1 MLQLGPC
8 LDNALTYLRPSASVA
23 MLSQVST
30 GFRTAVMRP
39 EAHYDTTYLWT
50 AAQDQN
56 VVPWIAS
63 YSAAFALC
71 ARVDFAEDA
80 ARVVV
85 ARMMIRYKLLAWE
98 PGAPIITL
106 FRAIAWPCPDWCRTS
121 SSGGSDPSESPA
133 SAAAS
138 ASPTWSPP
146 SIPPPTFPIS
156 IESHYTILVIT
167 DASLVTFDDYSDEY
181 GHTIDGPKKLDLM
194 NPGLQSLRF
203 EVRGNATIREVLC
216 AIELALAIP
225 AGNARLWECKAR
237 ENRTIRPERC
247 ITSEHVD
254 QRLAS
259 MWTSEDLLH
268 QSRILGSI
276 LLYVETVGQLET
288 VIVPNPGVD
297 VETGAVASFVS
308 TVRLSACRATAEW
321 HTATAH
327 TLRDAQGPPATEP
340 PALPWSAQSSVLIFF
355 KFLDLEDGVY
365 GRLNLVGRAIV
376 HERTL
381 IAQLF
386 PLMRRMAALDEHAS
400 LVVKEEIT
408 PTFIADLATDRSL
421 AENELINGDILCF
434 RRVDAEAELPS
445 ICPIS
450 LFFLAQPEVVSPHVH
465 VA

>member
-1 MLQLGPC
+1 M
-8 LDNALTYLRPSASVA
+8 ATRP
-23 MLSQVST
+23 
-30 GFRTAVMRP
+30 
-39 EAHYDTTYLWT
+39 H
-50 AAQDQN
+50 
-56 VVPWIAS
+56 
-63 YSAAFALC
+63 
-71 ARVDFAEDA
+71 
-80 ARVVV
+80 
-85 ARMMIRYKLLAWE
+85 
-98 PGAPIITL
+98 
-106 FRAIAWPCPDWCRTS
+106 
-121 SSGGSDPSESPA
+121 
-133 SAAAS
+133 
-138 ASPTWSPP
+138 
-146 SIPPPTFPIS
+146 
-156 IESHYTILVIT
+156 TILVT

-225 AGNARLWECKAR
+225 AGNARLWECKCAR
-237 ENRTIRPERC
+237 TGQYDPNGVSHP
-247 ITSEHVD
+247 
-254 QRLAS
+254 S
-259 MWTSEDLLH
+259 MWTSDSRVWLMKANHLH

-340 PALPWSAQSSVLIFF
+340 PTLPWSAQSSVLIFF

-381 IAQLF
+381 IAKLF

-408 PTFIADLATDRSL
+408 PTFITDLATEHSL

-450 LFFLAQPEVVSPHVH
+450 LFFLAQPEVMSLHVH